1 MVMAEGKSLHEKNPH
16 GQIEKKKTRR
26 RVFINDELH
35 HIIYINKPAN
45 TCITWN
51 FIQQKEVTY
60 IYRDMKKFAERAF
73 TIGEAAKAVNRHPD
87 RIRVAVEQGRIPKPQ
102 KAGDKGKYYFSA
114 KDIENIRQVFVE
126 THRGRPRKDGIVKT
140 QRGTPTREELEAI
153 LGTRQMLYIKNEKG
167 EFIPIW
173 QSADFS

>member
-1 MVMAEGKSLHEKNPH
+1 MVIQSGKAIQGFDNTRILEN
-16 GQIEKKKTRR
+16 KKTRR

-51 FIQQKEVTY
+51 FIQDKEI
-60 IYRDMKKFAERAF
+60 IYVYKDMKKFSQKAF

-87 RIRVAVEQGRIPKPQ
+87 RIRAAISANKIPKPQ
-102 KAGDKGKYYFSA
+102 KAGEKGKYYFSA
-114 KDIENIRQVFVE
+114 KDIENIRQALVE
-126 THRGRPRKDGIVKT
+126 THRGRPRKDGIIKT
-140 QRGTPTREELEAI
+140 QKGTPTKEELEAI
-153 LGTRQMLYIKNEKG
+153 LGTREMLYIKNEKG

>member
-1 MVMAEGKSLHEKNPH
+1 MEQREDIPSKNPY

-26 RVFINDELH
+26 RVFINNELH

-51 FIQQKEVTY
+51 FVQEKEI
-60 IYRDMKKFAERAF
+60 IYVYKDMKKFSQRAF

-87 RIRVAVEQGRIPKPQ
+87 RIRVAIDNGRIPKPQ
-102 KAGDKGKYYFSA
+102 KAGEKGKYYFSA
-114 KDIENIRQVFVE
+114 DDIEYIRQVFVE
-126 THRGRPRKDGIVKT
+126 THRGRPRKDGIIKT
-140 QRGTPTREELEAI
+140 QKGTPTKEELEAI
-153 LGTRQMLYIKNEKG
+153 LGSRQMLYVKNDKG

-173 QSADFS
+173 QSQDFS